1 MSAATPRA
9 WGRVPLCL
17 SVVQADPS
25 VFLDSCL
32 VMKGNL
38 TLTLVLSTGF
48 WQSSIDF
55 FCVCVLF
62 FIYLSE
68 FHMAFDLVVLEKDK
82 EKSHS
87 GMSKTTL

>member
-1 MSAATPRA
+1 
-9 WGRVPLCL
+9 
-17 SVVQADPS
+17 
-25 VFLDSCL
+25 
-32 VMKGNL
+32 MKGNL
-38 TLTLVLSTGF
+38 TLSLVLSTEF
-48 WQSSIDF
+48 WQLSIDF
-55 FCVCVLF
+55 FFLVCVCVLF

>member
-1 MSAATPRA
+1 
-9 WGRVPLCL
+9 
-17 SVVQADPS
+17 
-25 VFLDSCL
+25 
-32 VMKGNL
+32 MKGNL
-38 TLTLVLSTGF
+38 TLSLVLSTEF
-48 WQSSIDF
+48 WQLSIDF
-55 FCVCVLF
+55 FFLCVCVLF

>member
-1 MSAATPRA
+1 
-9 WGRVPLCL
+9 
-17 SVVQADPS
+17 
-25 VFLDSCL
+25 
-32 VMKGNL
+32 MKGNL
-38 TLTLVLSTGF
+38 TLSLVLSTEF
-48 WQSSIDF
+48 WQLSIDF
-55 FCVCVLF
+55 FFLCVCVCVLF